1 MVMAN
6 IKRTKK
12 IFIISLVAAVLIS
25 GLIGFG
31 LGKGYFNGSFDGFT
45 NVNKGKPDDVD
56 FGLFWQSYN
65 KLKQNYVGD
74 LDKQKIL
81 YGAIEGAFGST
92 GDPYTTFLPPDITK
106 QFQDEL
112 SGSLEGIGIQ
122 MGILDSYPA
131 VIAPLKDT
139 PAQKAGLRPKDLII
153 KIDSQDT
160 ANMALDE
167 AVSKIRGKE
176 GTQVTLEIVREGES
190 KPLTFKITRAK
201 INVKTV
207 DLQIKNSVAI
217 LKLNEFGQDSSNEF
231 HAAAVQIKDKGI
243 SKVVLDLRSNPGGL
257 LNSAVDIAGE
267 LFENGQVVVIEQGK
281 NSRDELKT
289 SGPGTLKDAKLVV
302 LINGGSASAAEILA
316 GAIQDT
322 GRGKLIGEK
331 TFGKGSVQQ
340 IESLP
345 GGSSAKITVAKWL
358 TPKGKSI
365 DKDGITPDIEIK
377 EADNALFSANDPL
390 LNKGLG
396 VLQQ

>member
-1 MVMAN
+1 MAN
-6 IKRTKK
+6 IRRIKR
-12 IFIISLVAAVLIS
+12 IFIISLVLAVFVS
-25 GLIGFG
+25 GFIGFG
-31 LGKGYFNGSFDGFT
+31 LGRGFFSGSTGGF
-45 NVNKGKPDDVD
+45 VAINKGKPDDVD
-56 FGLFWQSYN
+56 FSLFWQAY
-65 KLKQNYVGD
+65 KDLKQNYVGD
-74 LDKQKIL
+74 IDNQKLL
-81 YGAIEGAFGST
+81 YGAIEGAFSST
-92 GDPYTTFLPPDITK
+92 GDDYTSFLPPDLTK

-201 INVKTV
+201 INVETV

-217 LKLNEFGQDSSNEF
+217 LKLNEFGQDSSSEF

-267 LFENGQVVVIEQGK
+267 LFESGQVVVIEQGK

-302 LINGGSASAAEILA
+302 LVNGGSASAAEILA

-390 LNKGLG
+390 LNKGLE